1 MDHFDPNMIEDAIIR
16 KRATQFIGGGAPKTY
31 TRLYLYPAGSEVMK
45 SRNVFN
51 LLNAYGYFMPIPVS
65 PSNLEYKRGASHN
78 EAYGIVSGGLLQR
91 NLPKLW
97 HLTIDTYLPRDIY
110 ERTFH
115 NWSQDRE
122 WSGEYTQQHFVDYI
136 NLIMQYKIPLAL
148 FDSSSPERIRHNAEY
163 WCIEQFNYKM
173 QPHDDI
179 DYTLDLI
186 EWKEPHVN
194 LSEIEMKEVTQT
206 PTGPSVR
213 RGDGT
218 ALMVFGDNDSRVY
231 NKGEVYDP
239 RVKIAFTMREG
250 TRVIGYT
257 KLQELQQAVRGII
270 DGKEYQV
277 LDGGHAWSADIR
289 YDNAT
294 WLDANTVRIP
304 YHTSYPK
311 TTVVQTVTRSAAMT
325 AIKSQAERMLSAAL
339 GRTGTK
345 LDASVGMLSHGG
357 ISATGGR
364 SNDLVNMGLDILNSH
379 EGDATR
385 THLHINAWCIHR
397 ETRYNVPLYTLKFS
411 PKKER
416 ETTDAQLKDEYGYME
431 LKITKLR
438 TWFKEMYV
446 VSPTP
451 GTKLQSLTPSQTGT
465 TPKGDLYYDSK
476 QSWLVPKENTIRT
489 SYKKYLATVLI
500 NYNEGIPTVKEAS
513 GAVQVGNTEDSGV
526 IPNKENNLLT
536 REDIIKALDD
546 GTYAVET
553 PWKNAEQL
561 PSIHKPERIFP
572 FYNGGLEAWAG
583 L

>member
-122 WSGEYTQQHFVDYI
+122 WSGEYTQQSFVDYI
-136 NLIMQYKIPLAL
+136 NLVMQYKIPLAL

-179 DYTLDLI
+179 DYTLELI

-218 ALMVFGDNDSRVY
+218 ALMVFGQNDSRAYDRGRVY
-231 NKGEVYDP
+231 NAN
-239 RVKIAFTMREG
+239 VKVAFTMREG
-250 TRVIGYT
+250 STVIGYKNVAEINTALQRVIGDQF
-257 KLQELQQAVRGII
+257 L
-270 DGKEYQV
+270 
-277 LDGGHAWSADIR
+277 ADING
-289 YDNAT
+289 YDWWNLKIYYSNAT
-294 WLDANTVRIP
+294 FSNNTARIP
-304 YHTSYPK
+304 YQIDYHASALSK
-311 TTVVQTVTRSAAMT
+311 HIVRGAAMAEIQQQLNKT
-325 AIKSQAERMLSAAL
+325 ISRGLKAYADPLSTNVIGSTSRGGAWASELLNTKSTIARTLVDSLSD
-339 GRTGTK
+339 REISI
-345 LDASVGMLSHGG
+345 LD
-357 ISATGGR
+357 
-364 SNDLVNMGLDILNSH
+364 
-379 EGDATR
+379 
-385 THLHINAWCIHR
+385 HLHINAWCQLR
-397 ETRYNVPLYTLKFS
+397 EVRNNVPLYTLKIS
-411 PKKER
+411 AKR
-416 ETTDAQLKDEYGYME
+416 TTDEAITPSPWRRDTGYVE
-431 LKITKLR
+431 LKISRLR

-446 VSPTP
+446 VSPTS
-451 GTKLQSLTPSQTGT
+451 GTKLGSGNTNPS
-465 TPKGDLYYDSK
+465 GDVFYDAK

-500 NYNEGIPTVKEAS
+500 NYNDRAGQSSSANANELT
-513 GAVQVGNTEDSGV
+513 
-526 IPNKENNLLT
+526 PNKDNNL
-536 REDIIKALDD
+536 KANETVITSTDD
-546 GTYAVET
+546 GWKTQEKSSVYIQYGYAV
-553 PWKNAEQL
+553 N
-561 PSIHKPERIFP
+561 PERLRASSNP
-572 FYNGGLEAWAG
+572 AE
-583 L
+583 

>member
-51 LLNAYGYFMPIPVS
+51 LLNSYGYFMPIPVS

-179 DYTLDLI
+179 DYTLELI
-186 EWKEPHVN
+186 EWKEPHVK
-194 LSEIEMKEVTQT
+194 LSEIEMKEVTQS

-218 ALMVFGDNDSRVY
+218 ALMVFGQNDSRAYDRGRVY
-231 NKGEVYDP
+231 NAN
-239 RVKIAFTMREG
+239 VKVAFTMREG
-250 TRVIGYT
+250 STVIGYKNVSEINTALQRVIGDQFLT
-257 KLQELQQAVRGII
+257 
-270 DGKEYQV
+270 
-277 LDGGHAWSADIR
+277 DING
-289 YDNAT
+289 YDWWNLKIYYSNAT
-294 WLDANTVRIP
+294 FANNTARIP
-304 YHTSYPK
+304 YQIDYHASA
-311 TTVVQTVTRSAAMT
+311 VTKHIVRGAAMAEIQQQLNKT
-325 AIKSQAERMLSAAL
+325 ISRGLKAYADPLSTNVIGSTSQ
-339 GRTGTK
+339 
-345 LDASVGMLSHGG
+345 
-357 ISATGGR
+357 GGR
-364 SNDLVNMGLDILNSH
+364 FASDLLNTKSTIARTLADSLSDREISTLD
-379 EGDATR
+379 
-385 THLHINAWCIHR
+385 HLHVNAWCQLR
-397 ETRYNVPLYTLKFS
+397 EVRNNVPLYTLKISAKRTGDEAITPS
-411 PKKER
+411 PWR
-416 ETTDAQLKDEYGYME
+416 RDTGYVE
-431 LKITKLR
+431 LKISRLR

-446 VSPTP
+446 VSPTS
-451 GTKLQSLTPSQTGT
+451 GTKLGSANTTPS
-465 TPKGDLYYDSK
+465 GDIFYDAK

-500 NYNEGIPTVKEAS
+500 NYNDRAGQSSSANANELT
-513 GAVQVGNTEDSGV
+513 
-526 IPNKENNLLT
+526 PNKENNL
-536 REDIIKALDD
+536 KAGETVIASTDD
-546 GTYAVET
+546 GWKTQEKSSVYIQYGYAVD
-553 PWKNAEQL
+553 
-561 PSIHKPERIFP
+561 PERLRASSNP
-572 FYNGGLEAWAG
+572 AE
-583 L
+583 

>member
-122 WSGEYTQQHFVDYI
+122 WSGEYTQQSFVDYI
-136 NLIMQYKIPLAL
+136 NLVMQYKIPLAL

-194 LSEIEMKEVTQT
+194 LSEVEMKEVTQT

-218 ALMVFGDNDSRVY
+218 ALMVFGQNDSRAYDRGRVY
-231 NKGEVYDP
+231 NAN
-239 RVKIAFTMREG
+239 VKVAFTMREG
-250 TRVIGYT
+250 STVIGYKNVSEINT
-257 KLQELQQAVRGII
+257 ALQRVISDQFL
-270 DGKEYQV
+270 
-277 LDGGHAWSADIR
+277 ADING
-289 YDNAT
+289 YDWWNLKIYYSNAT
-294 WLDANTVRIP
+294 FSNNTARIP
-304 YHTSYPK
+304 YQIDYHASALSK
-311 TTVVQTVTRSAAMT
+311 HIVRGAAM
-325 AIKSQAERMLSAAL
+325 AEIQQQLN
-339 GRTGTK
+339 K
-345 LDASVGMLSHGG
+345 LISKGLKAYADPLNANVIGSTSHGG
-357 ISATGGR
+357 TWANELLNAKSTIARTLVDSLSDREISIR
-364 SNDLVNMGLDILNSH
+364 DN
-379 EGDATR
+379 
-385 THLHINAWCIHR
+385 LHINAWCQLR
-397 ETRYNVPLYTLKFS
+397 EVRNNVPLYTLKIS
-411 PKKER
+411 AKR
-416 ETTDAQLKDEYGYME
+416 TTDEAITPSPWRRDTGYVE
-431 LKITKLR
+431 LKISRLR

-446 VSPTP
+446 VSPTS
-451 GTKLQSLTPSQTGT
+451 GTKLGSTTTTPS
-465 TPKGDLYYDSK
+465 GDIFYDAK

-500 NYNEGIPTVKEAS
+500 NYNDRAPQSSDTKGDALT
-513 GAVQVGNTEDSGV
+513 
-526 IPNKENNLLT
+526 PNKENNLKADDT
-536 REDIIKALDD
+536 VIKSTDD
-546 GTYAVET
+546 GWKTYT
-553 PWKNAEQL
+553 M
-561 PSIHKPERIFP
+561 PSVYDEFGHGIDIAGF
-572 FYNGGLEAWAG
+572 GILE
-583 L
+583 

>member
-51 LLNAYGYFMPIPVS
+51 LLNSYGYFMPIPVS

-122 WSGEYTQQHFVDYI
+122 WSGEYTQQSFVDYI
-136 NLIMQYKIPLAL
+136 NLVMRYKIPLAL

-186 EWKEPHVN
+186 EWKEPHVK
-194 LSEIEMKEVTQT
+194 LSEVEMKEVTQT

-218 ALMVFGDNDSRVY
+218 ALMVFGQNDSRAYDRGRVY
-231 NKGEVYDP
+231 NAN
-239 RVKIAFTMREG
+239 VKVAFTMREG
-250 TRVIGYT
+250 STVIGYKSVAEINT
-257 KLQELQQAVRGII
+257 ALQRVIEGQFLV
-270 DGKEYQV
+270 
-277 LDGGHAWSADIR
+277 DING
-289 YDNAT
+289 YDWWNLKIYYANAT
-294 WLDANTVRIP
+294 FSNGTARIP
-304 YHTSYPK
+304 YEIDYHASAVTKHIVRGSAMAEIQQELNKVISKGLKQYADPLSTNVIGSTSRGGAWANDLLNTK
-311 TTVVQTVTRSAAMT
+311 SSVTR
-325 AIKSQAERMLSAAL
+325 MLIDS
-339 GRTGTK
+339 
-345 LDASVGMLSHGG
+345 LSDRE
-357 ISATGGR
+357 IS
-364 SNDLVNMGLDILNSH
+364 
-379 EGDATR
+379 TR
-385 THLHINAWCIHR
+385 ENLHINAWCQLR
-397 ETRYNVPLYTLKFS
+397 EVRNNVPLYTLKISAKRERDEAIS
-411 PKKER
+411 PSPWR
-416 ETTDAQLKDEYGYME
+416 KDTGYVE
-431 LKITKLR
+431 LQISRLR

-446 VSPTP
+446 VSPTS
-451 GTKLQSLTPSQTGT
+451 GVKLGSGNTTPS
-465 TPKGDLYYDSK
+465 GDIFYDAK
-476 QSWLVPKENTIRT
+476 QAWLVPKENTIRT

-500 NYNEGIPTVKEAS
+500 NYNDS
-513 GAVQVGNTEDSGV
+513 GAQAPNAAANELT
-526 IPNKENNLLT
+526 PNKENNLKA
-536 REDIIKALDD
+536 EDTTITATDD
-546 GTYAVET
+546 GWKTRITPSTYEEFGYGIDPAGFG
-553 PWKNAEQL
+553 P
-561 PSIHKPERIFP
+561 
-572 FYNGGLEAWAG
+572 LE
-583 L
+583 

>member
-97 HLTIDTYLPRDIY
+97 QLTINTYLPRDIY

-122 WSGEYTQQHFVDYI
+122 WSGEYTQQSFVDYI
-136 NLIMQYKIPLAL
+136 NLVMQYKIPLAL

-179 DYTLDLI
+179 DYTLELI

-194 LSEIEMKEVTQT
+194 LSEVEMKEVTQT

-218 ALMVFGDNDSRVY
+218 ALMVFGQNDSRAYDRGRVY
-231 NKGEVYDP
+231 NAN
-239 RVKIAFTMREG
+239 VKVAFTMREG
-250 TRVIGYT
+250 STVIGYKNVSEINT
-257 KLQELQQAVRGII
+257 ALQRVISDQFL
-270 DGKEYQV
+270 
-277 LDGGHAWSADIR
+277 ADING
-289 YDNAT
+289 YDWWNLKIYYSNAT
-294 WLDANTVRIP
+294 FSNNTARIP
-304 YHTSYPK
+304 YQIDYHASALSK
-311 TTVVQTVTRSAAMT
+311 HIVRGAAM
-325 AIKSQAERMLSAAL
+325 AEIQQQLNRLISKGLKAYADPL
-339 GRTGTK
+339 NANVIGST
-345 LDASVGMLSHGG
+345 SHGG
-357 ISATGGR
+357 AWANELLNAKSTIARTLVDSLSDREISIR
-364 SNDLVNMGLDILNSH
+364 DN
-379 EGDATR
+379 
-385 THLHINAWCIHR
+385 LHINAWCQLR
-397 ETRYNVPLYTLKFS
+397 EVRNNVPLYTLKTS
-411 PKKER
+411 AKR
-416 ETTDAQLKDEYGYME
+416 TTDEAITPSPWRRDTGYVE
-431 LKITKLR
+431 LKISRLR

-446 VSPTP
+446 VSPTS
-451 GTKLQSLTPSQTGT
+451 GTKLGGTTTTPS
-465 TPKGDLYYDSK
+465 GDIFYDAK

-500 NYNEGIPTVKEAS
+500 NYNDRAAQSS
-513 GAVQVGNTEDSGV
+513 GTKGDALT
-526 IPNKENNLLT
+526 PNKENNL
-536 REDIIKALDD
+536 KASDTVITSTDD
-546 GTYAVET
+546 GWKTQEKSSVYIQYGYAVD
-553 PWKNAEQL
+553 
-561 PSIHKPERIFP
+561 PERLRASSNP
-572 FYNGGLEAWAG
+572 AE
-583 L
+583 